1 MFEKKPLTPLE
12 KEFVELLK
20 KGDYRDLYFLI
31 MHEKIDPNCIFKTK
45 DVLINIFSN
54 SHASHLVSFLKKQK
68 LDLNKKDR
76 RCSFASDS
84 AEPERYYFV

>member
-54 SHASHLVSFLKKQK
+54 SHASHLVSFLKKIQNPYLLFLIVQLGSIFRFFLK
-68 LDLNKKDR
+68 
-76 RCSFASDS
+76 S
-84 AEPERYYFV
+84 